1 MGDDVAGRRSRLL
14 GWACWGAGR
23 HEGPQG
29 PPQPTLAGSLALFQG
44 WTHLSGLSQGLALQ
58 DSHQLFFPHS
68 VRKQQPHFL
77 QEGTSHR
84 TSTPG
89 E

>member
-1 MGDDVAGRRSRLL
+1 MGLL
-14 GWACWGAGR
+14 GGRKARGAPGS
-23 HEGPQG
+23 
-29 PPQPTLAGSLALFQG
+29 PPAHPAGSLALFQG

-68 VRKQQPHFL
+68 IRKQQPHFL